1 MPEKAEKKDII
12 NINFVCS
19 GNTCRSYIAEAIATH
34 LLKTVYFKKCPS
46 LKDKVSISSAGAEVM
61 FTEIPANTYRVLD
74 VFEIPNIKFKPK
86 QIDISIVRSSNLII
100 TMATSHKKNIISRF
114 INIDEKK
121 IFNLLELSNIILY
134 VQSESIYSRK
144 TIERDASQ
152 ASNIYKDYPIRPA
165 YNKYLLEKDNISY
178 PKSTKHLKTISAV
191 NERLKIIK
199 NTGAQSIIFPLSID
213 IEDPFGR
220 SVDVYIKVAKLIKEN
235 IIIIFNYLFN

>member
-1 MPEKAEKKDII
+1 MTEKAEKKDII

-34 LLKTVYFKKCPS
+34 LLKTVYFKKYPS
-46 LKDKVSISSAGAEVM
+46 LKDKISISSAGTEVM

-86 QIDISIVRSSNLII
+86 QIDISIIRSSDLII

-114 INIDEKK
+114 IKIDEKK

-134 VQSESIYSRK
+134 VQSESIYNRK
-144 TIERDASQ
+144 TIERGTSQ
-152 ASNIYKDYPIRPA
+152 TSNIYRNYPIKPVCNR
-165 YNKYLLEKDNISY
+165 YLLEKDNIGY
-178 PKSTKHLKTISAV
+178 TKSTKHLKPVSAI

-199 NTGAQSIIFPLSID
+199 DTGAQSIIFPLSID
-213 IEDPFGR
+213 VEDPFGR
-220 SVDVYIKVAKLIKEN
+220 STDVYLKVAKLIKEN

>member
-19 GNTCRSYIAEAIATH
+19 GNTCRSYIAEAIAIH

-46 LKDKVSISSAGAEVM
+46 LKDKVSIGSAGTEVM

-86 QIDISIVRSSNLII
+86 QIDISMARSSDLII
-100 TMATSHKKNIISRF
+100 TMATSHKKNIIVRF

-144 TIERDASQ
+144 TIERGASQ
-152 ASNIYKDYPIRPA
+152 ASNIYKDYPIKPA
-165 YNKYLLEKDNISY
+165 YNKYLLEKDNIIY
-178 PKSTKHLKTISAV
+178 PKSIKHLKTIPAV

-220 SVDVYIKVAKLIKEN
+220 SADVYIKVAKLIKEN

>member
-1 MPEKAEKKDII
+1 
-12 NINFVCS
+12 
-19 GNTCRSYIAEAIATH
+19 
-34 LLKTVYFKKCPS
+34 
-46 LKDKVSISSAGAEVM
+46 M
-61 FTEIPANTYRVLD
+61 FPEIPANTYRVLD

-86 QIDISIVRSSNLII
+86 QIDASIARSSSLII

-114 INIDEKK
+114 IRIDEKK

-144 TIERDASQ
+144 TIERGASQ
-152 ASNIYKDYPIRPA
+152 AGNIYKDYSGKPA
-165 YNKYLLEKDNISY
+165 YNKYLLEKASISY
-178 PKSTKHLKTISAV
+178 PKSTKHLKTISAI

-199 NTGAQSIIFPLSID
+199 NTDNRSIIFPLSID

-220 SVDVYIKVAKLIKEN
+220 SVDVYVKVAKLIKEN

>member
-1 MPEKAEKKDII
+1 MPEKTEKKDII

-34 LLKTVYFKKCPS
+34 LLKTVYFKKYPS
-46 LKDKVSISSAGAEVM
+46 AKDKVSISSAGTEVM

-74 VFEIPNIKFKPK
+74 IFEIPNIKFKPK
-86 QIDISIVRSSNLII
+86 QIDISIIKSSSLII

-114 INIDEKK
+114 IKIDEKK

-144 TIERDASQ
+144 TIERGTSQ
-152 ASNIYKDYPIRPA
+152 VSNIYRNYPVKPA
-165 YNKYLLEKDNISY
+165 YNSYLFEKDNIGY
-178 PKSTKHLKTISAV
+178 IKSTKHLKSVSAI

-199 NTGAQSIIFPLSID
+199 TTGAQSIIFPLSID

>member
-46 LKDKVSISSAGAEVM
+46 AKDKVSIGSAGTEVM
-61 FTEIPANTYRVLD
+61 FTENPANTYRILD

-114 INIDEKK
+114 INIDKKK

-144 TIERDASQ
+144 TQERGTSQ
-152 ASNIYKDYPIRPA
+152 ASTIYKDSPVKPV

-178 PKSTKHLKTISAV
+178 PKSTRQLKTISAV

-199 NTGAQSIIFPLSID
+199 TTGAQSIIFPLSID

>member
-1 MPEKAEKKDII
+1 MNYF

-34 LLKTVYFKKCPS
+34 LLKTVYFKKCPGA
-46 LKDKVSISSAGAEVM
+46 KDKVSIGSAGTEVM
-61 FTEIPANTYRVLD
+61 FPEIPANTYRVLD

-86 QIDISIVRSSNLII
+86 QIDASIARSSSLII

-114 INIDEKK
+114 IRIDEKK

-144 TIERDASQ
+144 TIERGASQ
-152 ASNIYKDYPIRPA
+152 ASNIYKDYPAKPA
-165 YNKYLLEKDNISY
+165 YNKYLLEKASISY
-178 PKSTKHLKTISAV
+178 PKSTKHLKTISAI

-199 NTGAQSIIFPLSID
+199 NTDNRSIIFPLSID

-220 SVDVYIKVAKLIKEN
+220 SVDVYVKVAKLIKEN

>member
-1 MPEKAEKKDII
+1 
-12 NINFVCS
+12 
-19 GNTCRSYIAEAIATH
+19 
-34 LLKTVYFKKCPS
+34 
-46 LKDKVSISSAGAEVM
+46 
-61 FTEIPANTYRVLD
+61 
-74 VFEIPNIKFKPK
+74 
-86 QIDISIVRSSNLII
+86 
-100 TMATSHKKNIISRF
+100 
-114 INIDEKK
+114 
-121 IFNLLELSNIILY
+121 
-134 VQSESIYSRK
+134 
-144 TIERDASQ
+144 
-152 ASNIYKDYPIRPA
+152 DYPGKPA

>member
-1 MPEKAEKKDII
+1 MPEKAWKKEII

-19 GNTCRSYIAEAIATH
+19 GNTCRSYIAEAVAIH
-34 LLKTVYFKKCPS
+34 LLKTIYFKKCPS
-46 LKDKVSISSAGAEVM
+46 LKDKVSISSAGTEVM
-61 FTEIPANTYRVLD
+61 FAEIPANTYRVLD

-86 QIDISIVRSSNLII
+86 QIDTSIVKSSDLII
-100 TMATSHKKNIISRF
+100 TMATSHKKNIVSRF
-114 INIDEKK
+114 INFDEKK

-144 TIERDASQ
+144 TIERGAAQ
-152 ASNIYKDYPIRPA
+152 ATNIYKDYPIKPA
-165 YNKYLLEKDNISY
+165 YNKYLLEKDNFSY
-178 PKSTKHLKTISAV
+178 PKSARHLKTISAV

>member
-1 MPEKAEKKDII
+1 MTEKTEKKDII

-34 LLKTVYFKKCPS
+34 LLKTIYFKRYPGT
-46 LKDKVSISSAGAEVM
+46 KDKVSISSAGTEVM

-74 VFEIPNIKFKPK
+74 IFEIPNIKFRPK
-86 QIDISIVRSSNLII
+86 QIDISIIKSSSLII
-100 TMATSHKKNIISRF
+100 TMATSHKKNIISKF
-114 INIDEKK
+114 IKIDEKK

-144 TIERDASQ
+144 TMERGTSQ
-152 ASNIYKDYPIRPA
+152 AGNIYRNYPIKPA
-165 YNKYLLEKDNISY
+165 YSRYLFEKDNIGH
-178 PKSTKHLKTISAV
+178 TKITKPLKPVSAI
-191 NERLKIIK
+191 NEKLQIIK
-199 NTGAQSIIFPLSID
+199 TSGVQSIILPQSID

-220 SVDVYIKVAKLIKEN
+220 SIDVYIKVAKLIKEN

>member
-46 LKDKVSISSAGAEVM
+46 LKDKVSISSAGTEVM

-144 TIERDASQ
+144 TIERGASQ
-152 ASNIYKDYPIRPA
+152 ASNIYKDYPIKPV

>member
-19 GNTCRSYIAEAIATH
+19 GNTCRSYIAEATATH
-34 LLKTVYFKKCPS
+34 LLKTVYFKKCPG
-46 LKDKVSISSAGAEVM
+46 LKDRVSISSAGTEVM

-74 VFEIPNIKFKPK
+74 IFEIPNIKFKPK

-100 TMATSHKKNIISRF
+100 TMATSHKKNITSRF

-144 TIERDASQ
+144 TIERGASQ
-152 ASNIYKDYPIRPA
+152 ASNMYRDYIIKPA
-165 YNKYLLEKDNISY
+165 YNKYLLEKASISY
-178 PKSTKHLKTISAV
+178 PKSTKHLKTISAI

>member
-1 MPEKAEKKDII
+1 
-12 NINFVCS
+12 
-19 GNTCRSYIAEAIATH
+19 
-34 LLKTVYFKKCPS
+34 
-46 LKDKVSISSAGAEVM
+46 M
-61 FTEIPANTYRVLD
+61 FAEIPANTYRVLD

-86 QIDISIVRSSNLII
+86 QIDISIVRSSDLII

-144 TIERDASQ
+144 TIERGASQ
-152 ASNIYKDYPIRPA
+152 AGNIYKDYPIKPA

-178 PKSTKHLKTISAV
+178 PKSTRHLKTISAV

>member
-46 LKDKVSISSAGAEVM
+46 LKDKVSISSAGTEVM

-74 VFEIPNIKFKPK
+74 TFEIPNIKFKPK

-100 TMATSHKKNIISRF
+100 TMATSHKKNIISKF
-114 INIDEKK
+114 INFDEKK

-144 TIERDASQ
+144 TMERGTSQ
-152 ASNIYKDYPIRPA
+152 TSNMYRDYIIKPA

-178 PKSTKHLKTISAV
+178 PKITRHLKPVSAI

-199 NTGAQSIIFPLSID
+199 TTGAQSIIFPLNID
-213 IEDPFGR
+213 VEDPFGR

>member
-1 MPEKAEKKDII
+1 MPEKAEKKDMI

-34 LLKTVYFKKCPS
+34 LLKTVYFKKSPS
-46 LKDKVSISSAGAEVM
+46 LKDKVSISSAGTEVI

-134 VQSESIYSRK
+134 IQSENIYSRK
-144 TIERDASQ
+144 TIERGASQ
-152 ASNIYKDYPIRPA
+152 TSNIYKDYPIKPA
-165 YNKYLLEKDNISY
+165 YNKYLLEKANISY
-178 PKSTKHLKTISAV
+178 PKSIKHLKTISAV
-191 NERLKIIK
+191 NEKLKIIK

>member
-1 MPEKAEKKDII
+1 MIRYLMNYF

-34 LLKTVYFKKCPS
+34 LLKTVYFKKCPGA
-46 LKDKVSISSAGAEVM
+46 KDKVSIGSAGTEVM
-61 FTEIPANTYRVLD
+61 FPEIPANTYRVLD

-86 QIDISIVRSSNLII
+86 QIDASIARSSSLII

-114 INIDEKK
+114 IRIDEKK

-144 TIERDASQ
+144 TIERGASQ
-152 ASNIYKDYPIRPA
+152 AGNIYKDYSGKPA
-165 YNKYLLEKDNISY
+165 YNKYLLEKASISY
-178 PKSTKHLKTISAV
+178 PKSTKHLKTISAI

-199 NTGAQSIIFPLSID
+199 NTDNRSIIFPLSID

-220 SVDVYIKVAKLIKEN
+220 SADVYVKVAKLIKEN

>member
-19 GNTCRSYIAEAIATH
+19 GNTCRSYIAEATATH
-34 LLKTVYFKKCPS
+34 LLKTIYFKKCPS
-46 LKDKVSISSAGAEVM
+46 LKDKVSISSAGTEVM
-61 FTEIPANTYRVLD
+61 LTEIPANTYRVLD
-74 VFEIPNIKFKPK
+74 VFEIPNIKFRPK

-144 TIERDASQ
+144 TIERGASQ
-152 ASNIYKDYPIRPA
+152 ASNIYKDYPIKPA
-165 YNKYLLEKDNISY
+165 YNKYLLEKDSISY
-178 PKSTKHLKTISAV
+178 SKSTKHLKTISAV